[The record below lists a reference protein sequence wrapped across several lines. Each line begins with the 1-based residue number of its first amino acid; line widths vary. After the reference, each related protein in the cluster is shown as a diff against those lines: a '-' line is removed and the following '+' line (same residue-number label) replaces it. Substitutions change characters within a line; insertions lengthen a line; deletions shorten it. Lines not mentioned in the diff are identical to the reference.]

1 MSTPCSLSQARELP
15 TRRRSLALSLILVA
29 TRSGSPLLPFA
40 RPPSPESGNS
50 TRSRHQ
56 ASAYDDRISRQP
68 KGVKILD
75 YGFSKILQR
84 EGDVLSTICGSSQYV
99 APEILSLSLG
109 INEGGYTTAV
119 DAWSIGVIIYMLLA
133 GYAPFDDDN
142 ENVLF
147 EKIMRGK
154 PDFEEEPRNTVSSE
168 AKDLVAGLLVVDPQ
182 LRLTVD
188 EALESTFITQAQKY
202 IERRKSGERRRSSS
216 TRSI

>member
-1 MSTPCSLSQARELP
+1 MYIVM
-15 TRRRSLALSLILVA
+15 SLAKGMVLVDFLQEKQKCTELETAIISHSILQGVSHLHSKKIVHRDLKLENIMFDGD
-29 TRSGSPLLPFA
+29 TLRS
-40 RPPSPESGNS
+40 
-50 TRSRHQ
+50 
-56 ASAYDDRISRQP
+56 
-68 KGVKILD
+68 VKILD
-75 YGFSKILQR
+75 YGFSKIMQR
-84 EGDVLSTICGSSQYV
+84 DSDVLSTICGSPQYV

-154 PDFEEEPRNTVSSE
+154 PDFEEEPWSTVSSE
-168 AKDLVAGLLVVDPQ
+168 AKDIVAGLLVVDPQ

-188 EALESTFITQAQKY
+188 EALESKFITQAQKY
-202 IERRKSGERRRSSS
+202 IERCKSGERRRSSS
-216 TRSI
+216 TKRSI